1 MVIESRTIFGAAA
14 AFALVG
20 AAFWASAVLFQPP
33 AQDERAG
40 SVEVVQIPEPE
51 AERTWTVEVKDLG
64 AIDAPTDPARTAANR

>member
-33 AQDERAG
+33 AQDERTG
-40 SVEVVQIPEPE
+40 SVEVVQMQ
-51 AERTWTVEVKDLG
+51 ERSWTVEVKDLG
-64 AIDAPTDPARTAANR
+64 AIDAPTEAARTAANR